1 MATPQEVEE
10 AIAAVKA
17 EEEPKAEPKE
27 AKPEE
32 PKEPPKE
39 EPKAE
44 PEKPE
49 AKEPEPVK
57 EPAKAEPRPRR
68 KPELIPAVKF
78 HETRHELQAEREKSK
93 RLEEELA
100 AEKAVKSKPAQDRVS
115 EVAAKHG
122 LDPAVVADIVSL
134 VPQGES
140 TDVKAINAKLAS
152 IEADKAKVADELRY
166 RSDEDSV
173 LGKFPELKPY
183 AKDLKEMAYTEGNES
198 IPLDLL
204 ALKLRHELNL
214 TDSVAPAEGSR
225 TPPSGKPR
233 DLDDLSEDDFA
244 KLSDKELDRL
254 IEKNR
259 MKR

>member
-1 MATPQEVEE
+1 MATPKEVEE

-17 EEEPKAEPKE
+17 EEPKAEPEK

-39 EPKAE
+39 EPEAEPAKE

-49 AKEPEPVK
+49 P
-57 EPAKAEPRPRR
+57 KAEPKPRR
-68 KPELIPAVKF
+68 KAELIPASKF
-78 HETRHELQAEREKSK
+78 HETRHELQAEKERSK

-100 AEKAVKSKPAQDRVS
+100 AERASKSKPAEDKVS
-115 EVAAKHG
+115 EVAKRHG
-122 LDPAVVADIVSL
+122 LDPAVVADIVALMPKGDDS
-134 VPQGES
+134 S
-140 TDVKAINAKLAS
+140 VKAIEEKLAA
-152 IEADKAKVADELRY
+152 IEADKAKTADELRY
-166 RSDEDSV
+166 RTDEDSV

-183 AKDLKEMAYTEGNES
+183 AKDLKELAYTEGNES
-198 IPLDLL
+198 VPLEYL

-214 TDSVAPAEGSR
+214 ADSVAPAEGAQ
-225 TPPSGKPR
+225 TPPAGKAR

-259 MKR
+259 LKR